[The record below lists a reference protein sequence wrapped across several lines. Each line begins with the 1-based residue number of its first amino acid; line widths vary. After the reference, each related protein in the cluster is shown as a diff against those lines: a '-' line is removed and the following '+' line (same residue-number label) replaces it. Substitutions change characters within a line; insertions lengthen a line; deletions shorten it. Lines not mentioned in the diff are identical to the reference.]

1 MEKEALEQK
10 TLMELRKMAKE
21 MGLGPISALK
31 KGELIAKIA
40 EKQSQSAA
48 KNVEDVAVCGFSE
61 ETAEVPR
68 EEAHQQESGE
78 RPQRENQE
86 QGEGILEVMTDGFGF
101 LDGKL
106 PARHRG
112 HLCFSLPDSPFSA
125 ENRGRYQRHSPSGK
139 RRGEI
144 WCLDFC
150 KDRQW
155 RPPGRGSQKT

>member
-61 ETAEVPR
+61 ERQKCPEKKPISRKAVN
-68 EEAHQQESGE
+68 A
-78 RPQRENQE
+78 
-86 QGEGILEVMTDGFGF
+86 
-101 LDGKL
+101 
-106 PARHRG
+106 
-112 HLCFSLPDSPFSA
+112 
-125 ENRGRYQRHSPSGK
+125 PSGK
-139 RRGEI
+139 IRSRAKA
-144 WCLDFC
+144 F
-150 KDRQW
+150 W
-155 RPPGRGSQKT
+155 RS

>member
-1 MEKEALEQK
+1 MEKETLEQK

-68 EEAHQQESGE
+68 EEAHQQESG
-78 RPQRENQE
+78 
-86 QGEGILEVMTDGFGF
+86 
-101 LDGKL
+101 
-106 PARHRG
+106 
-112 HLCFSLPDSPFSA
+112 
-125 ENRGRYQRHSPSGK
+125 
-139 RRGEI
+139 
-144 WCLDFC
+144 
-150 KDRQW
+150 
-155 RPPGRGSQKT
+155 